1 MNNLSEK
8 RKKELARLRGEV
20 AQKTIE
26 IIKLIAERNRLAERI
41 GSVKRSEGLPLDD
54 EKVEDELLR
63 KVLREG
69 EKRGVER
76 QLVAKIVSSLISE
89 AKRTQGQN
97 PGEGRASPMSVLTK
111 VVKLQREGKKVI
123 RLDVGEPDFPPPVAV
138 VEACQEALKGQKT
151 HYTESRGIP
160 ELVEAL
166 RAYLKSKSHFDAKPD
181 ELVVTV
187 GGRFAVYAAIATAV
201 KEGESAMII
210 EPAWPAYKEQIEFVG
225 GKAISLQTQ
234 LEDGWEASAEMIE
247 ERVGPNTKAIVLNY
261 PSNPTGKIV
270 KPPLFREILEVAND
284 HNLTVISDE
293 VYDSYSFAPCPSILE
308 GGAERF
314 ILTSSFSKTWSMTGF
329 RVGYAVCDGRQTAE
343 KIAMLASLMY
353 TSVPEF
359 IQYGAI
365 KALESE
371 EEATRNREQMRERIA
386 IACRELDRIPGLKY
400 YRPDGAMYVF
410 PELREES
417 FDSSGFADSLLNENA
432 VSVIPGTGFG
442 NYPRCF
448 RISLGSPKEV
458 IVEGI
463 RRIGEKIA

>member
-1 MNNLSEK
+1 LAK
-8 RKKELARLRGEV
+8 KKKKELARLRREV
-20 AQKTIE
+20 TLKTTE
-26 IIKLIAERNRLAERI
+26 IIRLIAERNSLAERI
-41 GSVKRSEGLPLDD
+41 GGVKRSEGLPLDD
-54 EKVEDELLR
+54 ERVEDELLR

-69 EKRGVER
+69 ERRGVER
-76 QLVAKIVSSLISE
+76 QLVVKILTSLISE
-89 AKRTQGQN
+89 AKRVQGLD
-97 PGEGRASPMSVLTK
+97 PGGGGRASPMSILTK
-111 VVKLQREGKKVI
+111 VVKLQRDGKKVT
-123 RLDVGEPDFPPPVAV
+123 RLDVGEPDFPPPAAV
-138 VEACQEALKGQKT
+138 VEACHEALKGEKT

-166 RAYLKSKSHFDAKPD
+166 RAYLKSKNHFDAKS
-181 ELVVTV
+181 EQLVVTV
-187 GGRFAVYAAIATAV
+187 GGRFAVYAAIASVV

-210 EPAWPAYKEQIEFVG
+210 EPAWPAYREQIEFVG
-225 GKAISLQTQ
+225 GKAISVQTS
-234 LEDGWEASAEMIE
+234 LEDGWGPSVEKIE
-247 ERVGPNTKAIVLNY
+247 ERVRPNTRAIVLNY
-261 PSNPTGKIV
+261 PSNPTGKIL
-270 KPPLFREILEVAND
+270 KPSLFREILEVAND
-284 HNLTVISDE
+284 HDLTVISDE

-386 IACRELDRIPGLKY
+386 IACRELDRIHGLKY

-463 RRIGEKIA
+463 RRIGEKIT